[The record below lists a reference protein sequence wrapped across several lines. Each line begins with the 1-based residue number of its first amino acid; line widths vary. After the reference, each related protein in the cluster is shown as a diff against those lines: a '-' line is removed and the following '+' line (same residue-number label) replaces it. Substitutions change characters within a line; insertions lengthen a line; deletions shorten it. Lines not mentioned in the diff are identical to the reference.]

1 MNEMKEFAVFVFEKL
16 AWFLMQPPA
25 IYFVAVAISGLVINF
40 ITRLRKL

>member
-25 IYFVAVAISGLVINF
+25 IYFVAVAISGIVVNLI
-40 ITRLRKL
+40 IKLRKI